1 MINKHFTKRTVALG
15 LSTLCIGNS
24 LTDLF
29 KARAILTREAL
40 LSVQEEMEKC
50 QVETAPKSSSQ
61 DESLQTEVDKNKDK
75 VKTAS
80 SEIQNINSDDIDWGY
95 LKHLDLAK
103 GAVLERTGVLHDI
116 RFFNGFIKE
125 ITVNDD
131 IRQFKN
137 DIGVGLAEVMTALF
151 PSPTGELAV
160 GNNIDMSPELMAKI
174 FGLLYM
180 LRERHICLPP
190 DINAKITGL
199 MTLATKHHRTK
210 ENVPLQVKNLSDAK
224 NVLEKKLA
232 ELKELEKE
240 IPVEYTEDTEPK
252 SKEELKKIQRAKK
265 NAKQRKDRL
274 KNIPEIQTALIDI
287 DAYIKIEDLLNT
299 KAGAKNVVR
308 PERRNTFLKLLYDLS
323 VTINDQEGTEKTAS
337 NNRPLKQYT
346 AESILLGYF
355 VKKFD
360 TKEEV
365 SEFYHALPE
374 QIKLSENKTSEATK
388 KDVLSEVKKLHDM
401 LEKAMPKSNI
411 PYYSKPLSNGSAIQT
426 IVEGDTCYFDK
437 AKRFADC
444 VDTSIRHLVN
454 LMTYNANDE
463 KFHLPGSTCDITNQ
477 DLDELLTAYNQR
489 NKIKHKSVK
498 ERLHMY
504 YLYQNQQFANNG
516 DELTRSLWNH
526 VISNISSKNEGMYD
540 VVYMKEKNELSSGLV
555 NVLKMCYNLVYS
567 LRDGQDCEEAKNAID
582 KVITLINSVTDDTS
596 KINQEELKNIL
607 SDAFKKTLKLFNDR
621 YDLNIDVKNAQIQ
634 KKSNFRNPAK
644 NSWMDVFGTVC
655 VTVHENNNDLFNFE
669 IEQQISHGATLCNI
683 QDKITLNEE
692 EKHLLKNEYAALLY
706 DYSNQSTYLKTTPH
720 AMYHKSA
727 TEFISKSQALIKYNE
742 TIGRW
747 IYEKNMLM
755 LSENINAMSLD
766 EIDNINLTVNNK
778 NQDKKMPLSEWTVK
792 AIFNNIIDCLVP
804 SKIVLWYVL
813 NVFSKS
819 ESCIRCENFEN
830 SHKNSM
836 EKYKKLL
843 EILKKKEFNISDID
857 ILKTFS
863 YSEIQVNSPY
873 GCIIDRIINSNNE
886 IIENFC
892 DFLTTYDLYEFEN
905 SLANA
910 NRWDIIEKLLSKSDI
925 YPYFVITLVQHKKFD
940 LLLKFKDKLDF
951 YFTYYIDGENISLYE
966 HLEKRIKDPELK
978 KKLLPNLTN
987 LTKLTSKKEKITLN
1001 DLEYVSKNEFM
1012 RCDELIN
1019 KCTVD
1024 LTDTDFITLINK
1036 LQLSDPEKED
1046 LLRTTLTRN
1055 QVNKTKLL
1063 LNSMSHTNDGCFL
1076 GKIINLGDKDLIRS
1090 YIEKLHDYG
1099 LIYTQSIDALFKLDD
1114 KDLIKTFAEIA
1125 KKFHIH
1131 CYQDDK
1137 PTPISNYILSTLH
1150 DKKTAEYINPMV
1162 EVFQKIMDEK
1172 KLDSIPV
1179 YDNVN
1184 KYFEI
1189 HEGISIAFLA
1199 IEHLSDEDFK
1209 LFLEKML
1216 PIEKIRGKN
1225 LLKQTICN
1233 KDDLITYT
1241 LKYSPSKLL
1250 ILLDHAKEEI
1260 NKDHFI
1266 IEGRNLL
1273 NDFESHAEYD
1283 SEEINALKKKLY
1295 EMGLLD

>member
-1 MINKHFTKRTVALG
+1 MRNKHFTKRVMALG

-24 LTDLF
+24 LSDLF
-29 KARAILTREAL
+29 TARAILTREAL
-40 LSVQEEMEKC
+40 LSVQEAMEKC

-61 DESLQTEVDKNKDK
+61 DESLQTKVNKNKDK

-80 SEIQNINSDDIDWGY
+80 SEIQNINSDNIDWGY
-95 LKHLDLAK
+95 LKQLDLAK

-151 PSPTGELAV
+151 PSPTGDLAV

-174 FGLLYM
+174 FGFLYM
-180 LRERHICLPP
+180 LRERQICLPP

-199 MTLATKHHRTK
+199 MTLAKKHNRTK
-210 ENVPLQVKNLSDAK
+210 ENVLLQVKNLSDAK
-224 NVLEKKLA
+224 DVLEKKLA
-232 ELKELEKE
+232 ELKELEKDVPIE
-240 IPVEYTEDTEPK
+240 SAEGTEQK
-252 SKEELKKIQRAKK
+252 SEKELKKIQRAKEK
-265 NAKQRKDRL
+265 AKQKRESRL
-274 KNIPEIQTALIDI
+274 ANIPEIQTALSDI

-308 PERRNTFLKLLYDLS
+308 PEKRNTFLKLLYDLS
-323 VTINDQEGTEKTAS
+323 VTINDQEGTEATAS
-337 NNRPLKQYT
+337 NDRPLKQYT

-437 AKRFADC
+437 AKKFADC

-504 YLYQNQQFANNG
+504 YLYQSQQTANNG

-555 NVLKMCYNLVYS
+555 NVLKMYYNLVYA

-607 SDAFKKTLKLFNDR
+607 SNAFKETLKLFNDK
-621 YDLNIDVKNAQIQ
+621 YDLNIYVKDAQIQ
-634 KKSNFRNPAK
+634 KKSNYRNPVK

-669 IEQQISHGATLCNI
+669 IEQKTGHGAILCNI
-683 QDKITLNEE
+683 QDEITLNEE
-692 EKHLLKNEYAALLY
+692 EKHLLENEYAALLY
-706 DYSNQSTYLKTTPH
+706 DYSNQPTCLNSISCT
-720 AMYHKSA
+720 MYHKSA
-727 TEFISKSQALIKYNE
+727 TEFISRSQSLIKYNE

-747 IYEKNMLM
+747 IYEKNLLM

-766 EIDNINLTVNNK
+766 EVDNINLTVNNK

-792 AIFNNIIDCLVP
+792 AIFNNLIDCLVP

-813 NVFSKS
+813 NVFSKP
-819 ESCIRCENFEN
+819 ESRIRCENFEN

-843 EILKKKEFNISDID
+843 EILKKKELNISDID

-863 YSEIQVNSPY
+863 YSEIQANSPY

-886 IIENFC
+886 VIEKFA
-892 DFLTTYDLYEFEN
+892 DHLDQSMLLKLEN

-910 NRWDIIEKLLSKSDI
+910 NRWDIIEKLLSKYDAN
-925 YPYFVITLVQHKKFD
+925 PRFAITLVQHKKFD
-940 LLLKFKDKLDF
+940 LLLKFKNKFDLHARN
-951 YFTYYIDGENISLYE
+951 YIEERYMYIDEYL
-966 HLEKRIKDPELK
+966 KRIIKDPELK
-978 KKLLPNLTN
+978 KKLFPNLTE
-987 LTKLTSKKEKITLN
+987 LTSKKEKITL
-1001 DLEYVSKNEFM
+1001 DGLEYVSKNEFM

-1036 LQLSDPEKED
+1036 LQLLDHEKEY
-1046 LLRTTLTRN
+1046 LLRIILTHN
-1055 QVNKTKLL
+1055 QVNKAKLL
-1063 LNSMSHTNDGCFL
+1063 LNSMSRTNGGCFL
-1076 GKIINLGDKDLIRS
+1076 DEIINLGDKDLIRS
-1090 YIEKLHDYG
+1090 YIEKLNDYC
-1099 LIYTQSIDALFKLDD
+1099 LISTQSIDALFKLGD
-1114 KDLIKTFAEIA
+1114 KDLIKIWAKVVKNSSISCLGASIFDYVLNVVHNKEIA
-1125 KKFHIH
+1125 EF
-1131 CYQDDK
+1131 
-1137 PTPISNYILSTLH
+1137 
-1150 DKKTAEYINPMV
+1150 INPMGK
-1162 EVFQKIMDEK
+1162 VFKKIMDEK

-1179 YDNVN
+1179 YDDIN
-1184 KYFEI
+1184 KYFES
-1189 HEGISIAFLA
+1189 HEGFSIAFLA
-1199 IEHLSDEDFK
+1199 VLHLNDHDFK

-1225 LLKQTICN
+1225 LLNQTIRNEYNLVTCA
-1233 KDDLITYT
+1233 LA
-1241 LKYSPSKLL
+1241 YSHSKFL

-1266 IEGRNLL
+1266 IEGQNLL
-1273 NDFESHAEYD
+1273 NHPGPL
-1283 SEEINALKKKLY
+1283 SEEVKKKLY
-1295 EMGLLD
+1295 EIGLLD